1 VHAAIQVKGEEGELP
16 PYVPR
21 DLDADLRAA
30 VTASADS
37 GGFVLLVGGSSVGK
51 TRALCEAVR
60 EDLAEW
66 WLLHPA
72 DTAVLEAFAAQPTA
86 RTVVWLDELQR
97 YLDHPGGL
105 PVGVLRTLLTAG
117 VVVVATL
124 WPDEY
129 NTRTVPRIPGQPD
142 PCANDR
148 ELLGLARMVSVP
160 EVLSRDERRRAETL
174 ATDLRIR
181 TALDTPDAGFAQVM
195 AAGPALVNHWEN
207 APANQCYGKAV
218 ITAALDAR
226 RVGATAH
233 VTREF
238 LNAAAPAYLTPAQ
251 RATAPVDWLDH
262 AMAYATTPLHGAAST
277 LAPVPAGMGRIG
289 GYAVADYLYQHARG
303 VRRAEQLPDSAWQAL
318 LDHHDPKDA
327 FHLGEHAQR
336 RGQHHYAEALYRF
349 ATDGGDEIIGAVRL
363 ALSLADRGRTADS
376 IGVLRAHPGDE
387 IGLELE
393 AGIDLLARQL
403 LGQGDVEGA
412 VAILRFGAEAGNKRS
427 SEELGRLLAKQGQI
441 EQAIAVL
448 RPHADAGSDAGLLD
462 ALLAKQGQLDE
473 LRQRAEAG
481 DEVAAVCLARQGQV
495 EEAIVFLRQRA
506 DAGSRGAPR
515 RLADLLAELGRVEE
529 AIAVLGEHAAAGN
542 GFVSERLVD
551 LLVEEGRVEEAID
564 FLRPHADAGQWLD
577 AVRLVGLLAKQGQV
591 EELQQRA
598 DAGDSIARIALA
610 HLLETQGR
618 IEEAVALL
626 RSHADAGDVTT
637 ADWLARMLAKHGR
650 MQDAIGVLRPHAD
663 AGSDLAAGQLASLL
677 AQQGN
682 VQELRERADA
692 GDPNAADR
700 LAGLLTERGDVDELR
715 QRANAGDQIAAT
727 RLARLL
733 AERGDIDELKLEVA
747 AGTPRAAELLRSL
760 TNMAQE
766 GPIVSRDSV
775 GGR

>member
-1 VHAAIQVKGEEGELP
+1 MGNASSRAGSGGPDPERVQTLPELALALNWLRGARSYKELDKAAAVRGGLPASTVSNMLNGKSVPGRDTVVTFLTACELSLDAQVPWLAAWERVSTSHLRAPAGAVRVREALPRRLGVHAAIQIKGAEGELP

-51 TRALCEAVR
+51 TRALFEAVR
-60 EDLAEW
+60 DDLAEW

-72 DTAVLEAFAAQPTA
+72 DTAALEAFAAQPTV

-129 NTRTVPRIPGQPD
+129 NTRTAPRIPGQPD

-148 ELLGLARMVSVP
+148 ELLRLARMVSVP

-174 ATDLRIR
+174 AADLRVR

-226 RVGATAH
+226 RVGATAP

-238 LNAAAPAYLTPAQ
+238 LDAAAPAYLTPAQ
-251 RATAPVDWLDH
+251 RATAPADWLDH

-289 GYAVADYLYQHARG
+289 GYTVADYLYQHARG
-303 VRRAEQLPDSAWQAL
+303 VRRAEQLPDRAWQAM

-327 FHLGEHAQR
+327 FHLAEHAQR
-336 RGQHHYAEALYRF
+336 RGQHHYAEAFYRF
-349 ATDGGDEIIGAVRL
+349 ATEGGDEIGAVRL
-363 ALSLADRGRTADS
+363 ALSLADRGRAADS
-376 IGVLRAHPGDE
+376 VGVLRAHAGDE
-387 IGLELE
+387 VGLKLE
-393 AGIDLLARQL
+393 VGIELLARQL
-403 LGQGDVEGA
+403 LGKGEVEGA

-427 SEELGRLLAKQGQI
+427 SEELGHLLAQQGQI
-441 EQAIAVL
+441 EEAIEVL

-462 ALLAKQGQLDE
+462 ALLAKQGHLDE

-481 DEVAAVCLARQGQV
+481 DEVAAVCLARQGQA

-506 DAGSRGAPR
+506 DAGAWNAPL
-515 RLADLLAELGRVEE
+515 RLADLLAEQGRVEE

-542 GFVSERLVD
+542 GYVAERLID

-564 FLRPHADAGQWLD
+564 FLRPRADAGGWID
-577 AVRLVGLLAKQGQV
+577 AARLAGLLAKQGHV

-598 DAGDSIARIALA
+598 DVGDSIARINLA
-610 HLLETQGR
+610 HLLKTR
-618 IEEAVALL
+618 AASRK
-626 RSHADAGDVTT
+626 RSHCCIHTPT
-637 ADWLARMLAKHGR
+637 LATSP
-650 MQDAIGVLRPHAD
+650 RPT
-663 AGSDLAAGQLASLL
+663 G
-677 AQQGN
+677 
-682 VQELRERADA
+682 
-692 GDPNAADR
+692 
-700 LAGLLTERGDVDELR
+700 
-715 QRANAGDQIAAT
+715 
-727 RLARLL
+727 
-733 AERGDIDELKLEVA
+733 
-747 AGTPRAAELLRSL
+747 
-760 TNMAQE
+760 
-766 GPIVSRDSV
+766 
-775 GGR
+775 